1 MVHWADYMAE
11 KIIQEMG
18 DKEEYVVESG
28 ITPSGYVHIGNFR
41 EFFTAYI
48 VGHALRDRGK
58 KVRHIHMWDDYD
70 RFRKVPKNVP
80 SEWKEY
86 LTMPVREVPDP
97 WGCHDSYAEHFM
109 SLFEEEVAR
118 MGIEVDFLYASD
130 LYKSGEYAE
139 DIRLALEKRGEIKAI
154 LDKYRERAKQ
164 PPLEES
170 WQPVMVY
177 CPKCRKE
184 AEFVSWD
191 GEWKVAYKCPH
202 CGSEGETDI
211 REGNV
216 KLRWRV
222 DWPMRWAHFGVDFEP
237 AGKDH
242 LAAGSSYDTGSEI
255 MEKVFG
261 KPAPLTL
268 MYEFVGIKGQKGK
281 MSGSKGNVI
290 LLSDL
295 YEVLEPGIIRFIYA
309 KHRPNKE
316 LKIDLG
322 LGLLNLYDEFDK
334 VERIYFGLGKAKN
347 PEEEEELKR
356 TYELSMP
363 KVPERLVAQA
373 PFRFLVNLVQ
383 MPHLDE
389 SGIIEVLKKQ
399 GHLPDKL
406 TEEDLERIRLRI
418 RLAKNWVEKYAPGN
432 VKFSILKKVPE
443 LDLNQ
448 DILEAMEEVAA
459 WLEAHEEFTVDEL
472 NNVIFDVAKKRNIN
486 SKEWF
491 KALYNVFIGKDRGP
505 RLASFLASLD
515 RQFVIR
521 RLRMEA

>member
-1 MVHWADYMAE
+1 MVHWADHMAE
-11 KIIQEMG
+11 KIIRERG

-41 EFFTAYI
+41 ELFTAYI
-48 VGHALRDRGK
+48 VGHALKDKEK

-86 LTMPVREVPDP
+86 LTMPVSEVPDP
-97 WGCHDSYAEHFM
+97 WECHNSYAEHFM
-109 SLFEEEVAR
+109 ELFESEVEKL
-118 MGIEVDFLYASD
+118 GIEVDFLKASK
-130 LYKSGEYAE
+130 LYKSGEYAN
-139 DIRLALEKRGEIKAI
+139 DIKKALENRDKIVAI
-154 LDKYRERAKQ
+154 LNRFRDMAKQ
-164 PPLEES
+164 PHLEES
-170 WQPVMVY
+170 WQPVQIY

-184 AEFVSWD
+184 ADFIQWD
-191 GEWKVAYKCPH
+191 GEWKIEYKCPH

-242 LAAGSSYDTGSEI
+242 LAAGSSFDTGREI
-255 MEKVFG
+255 IKAVYG
-261 KPAPLTL
+261 KEPPLTL

-295 YEVLEPGIIRFIYA
+295 YEVLEPGVIRFLYA
-309 KHRPNKE
+309 RHRPNKE
-316 LKIDLG
+316 IKIDLG

-334 VERIYFGLGKAKN
+334 VERIYFGLEKAKN
-347 PEEEEELKR
+347 EEEEIELKR

-363 KVPERLVAQA
+363 KIPERLVAQA
-373 PFRFLVNLVQ
+373 PFRFLVVLVQ

-389 SGIIEVLKKQ
+389 DKIIEILKKQ
-399 GHLPDKL
+399 GHVPQNL
-406 TEEDLERIRLRI
+406 TEEDAERIKLRI
-418 RLAKNWVEKYAPGN
+418 MLAKNWVSKYAPDT
-432 VKFSILKKVPE
+432 VKFSILQE
-443 LDLNQ
+443 LPRIEISEEIKEALN
-448 DILEAMEEVAA
+448 EVAI
-459 WLEAHEEFTVDEL
+459 WLESREEFSVDEL
-472 NNVIFDVAKKRNIN
+472 NNIIFDAAKKRNIP
-486 SKEWF
+486 SKQWF
-491 KALYNVFIGKDRGP
+491 KILYRLFIGKDRGP

-515 RQFVIR
+515 KHFVVK
-521 RLRMEA
+521 RLRLEA